1 MAAAPASPLTPEVYE
16 HLRAIAA
23 RIYRDHGQGDLTLQ
37 PTALVHEAW
46 IKLRGHPGF
55 DSRVHFLRSAAH
67 AMRQVLVDHERARGA
82 DKRGGG
88 LARTT
93 LSGVSDDGAGYDV
106 IDLDHALSRLEALDA
121 QSAEVVVLRCF
132 GGLTLPE
139 TAQALGVS
147 ERTVSSRWRH
157 ARAWL
162 VAHLA
167 LLPPRAAE
175 A

>member
-67 AMRQVLVDHERARGA
+67 ALRQVLVDHERAG
-82 DKRGGG
+82 
-88 LARTT
+88 ART
-93 LSGVSDDGAGYDV
+93 SAGAG
-106 IDLDHALSRLEALDA
+106 SRA
-121 QSAEVVVLRCF
+121 RPCR
-132 GGLTLPE
+132 GCLT
-139 TAQALGVS
+139 T
-147 ERTVSSRWRH
+147 
-157 ARAWL
+157 
-162 VAHLA
+162 
-167 LLPPRAAE
+167 PRVTT
-175 A
+175 